1 MAPSSNRN
9 PIDRYEKW
17 RQEKK
22 FKKKMTVIKCWH
34 GAKKYS

>member
-22 FKKKMTVIKCWH
+22 FKKMTVIKCWH